1 MRRLRTNRT
10 VLRDE
15 ISSLLRRVAFSQ
27 TAVRICKES
36 GDARM
41 EQFLAT
47 VLAAEIENR
56 EGVRKAR
63 FLHEAAFPVYKTLE
77 GYDFVNLKLPPLLA
91 RSELETAGFIG
102 EKRNLVLYGPVG
114 TGKTH
119 LAIALGVAACA
130 HGYRVRFFTAAELV
144 VRLSEA
150 FAAGMLEKLLRT
162 ILKTELLII
171 DEWGYVPVDRQG
183 AQLLFRVISDSY
195 ERRSVILTT
204 NLEFSK
210 WGTIFTDDQMAAA
223 MIDRLAHHG
232 HIMLFEGESY
242 RMKNALMR
250 QTGPVKVPT
259 H

>member
-1 MRRLRTNRT
+1 
-10 VLRDE
+10 
-15 ISSLLRRVAFSQ
+15 
-27 TAVRICKES
+27 
-36 GDARM
+36 M
-41 EQFLAT
+41 EQFLAM

-56 EGVRKAR
+56 QGVRKAR

-77 GYDFVNLKLPPLLA
+77 GYDFVNLKLPPLLE
-91 RSELETAGFIG
+91 RSELETASFIG
-102 EKRNLVLYGPVG
+102 GKRNLVLYGPVG

-119 LAIALGVAACA
+119 LAIAIGVAACT

-162 ILKTELLII
+162 ILRADLLII

-195 ERRSVILTT
+195 ERRSVMLTT

-232 HIMLFEGESY
+232 HIILFEGESY